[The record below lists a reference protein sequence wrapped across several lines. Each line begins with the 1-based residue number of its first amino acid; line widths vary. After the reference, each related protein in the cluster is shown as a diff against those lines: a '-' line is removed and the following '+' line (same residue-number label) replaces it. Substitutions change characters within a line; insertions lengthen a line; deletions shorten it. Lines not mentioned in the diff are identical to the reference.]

1 MPPAEVAVPPAD
13 GAGDEPEA
21 DKASA
26 WDVKE
31 SPPLA
36 FGFEGIESILDKIGR
51 DLLRHE
57 KALIEPPQWAKSLLD
72 LAKKMGDAEE
82 KTKEMAA
89 KAALEA
95 AAEVKKIKFS
105 TPPTPQELGS
115 YLTHLRHDFSSLSL
129 RLERLNAKH
138 EKEKRMKELT
148 LSQNLDQ
155 LTKHADQIE
164 RTLKTEYC
172 TISREDELRE
182 ELTEMVQALKNGM
195 QDKTRKIARYKVFLS
210 FFF

>member
-1 MPPAEVAVPPAD
+1 MNPKPTPQTLNPWLTRSL
-13 GAGDEPEA
+13 DEL
-21 DKASA
+21 
-26 WDVKE
+26 E
-31 SPPLA
+31 S
-36 FGFEGIESILDKIGR
+36 
-51 DLLRHE
+51 
-57 KALIEPPQWAKSLLD
+57 
-72 LAKKMGDAEE
+72 

-138 EKEKRMKELT
+138 EKETRMKELT

-155 LTKHADQIE
+155 LTKHTDH
-164 RTLKTEYC
+164 TL
-172 TISREDELRE
+172 
-182 ELTEMVQALKNGM
+182 
-195 QDKTRKIARYKVFLS
+195 YKL
-210 FFF
+210 